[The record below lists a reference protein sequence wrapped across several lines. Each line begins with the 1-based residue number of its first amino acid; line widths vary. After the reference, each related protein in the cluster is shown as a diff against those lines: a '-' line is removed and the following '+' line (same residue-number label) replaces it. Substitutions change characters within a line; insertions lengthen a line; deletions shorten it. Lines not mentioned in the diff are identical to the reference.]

1 MKYYSKINQGGENV
15 KDYLF
20 ASATI
25 TGKRQ
30 ITIPKE
36 VSDYLDLKIGD
47 KVIFREKNGSV
58 LFEKDVYSVN
68 PELSIDSSFKMN
80 FIIPFT
86 KLSDLLTLDRRD
98 LIREIFD
105 IANEVLTR
113 GGKVILQKE
122 YVNVAP
128 VVMKVYDEVEEF
140 NEFAD
145 KFLSL

>member
-1 MKYYSKINQGGENV
+1 MKN
-15 KDYLF
+15 DLF

-47 KVIFREKNGSV
+47 KVIFREKNGSI

-68 PELSIDSSFKMN
+68 PELSIDSFFKMN

-86 KLSDLLTLDRRD
+86 KLSDLLVLNRRD
-98 LIREIFD
+98 LIMEIFNM
-105 IANEVLTR
+105 ANEILTR
-113 GGKVILQKE
+113 GGKVILQRQ
-122 YVNVAP
+122 YVNAP
-128 VVMKVYDEVEEF
+128 PAVMKVYDEVEEF

-145 KFLSL
+145 KFLSS

>member
-1 MKYYSKINQGGENV
+1 M

>member
-1 MKYYSKINQGGENV
+1 M
-15 KDYLF
+15 F

-47 KVIFREKNGSV
+47 KVIFREKNGSI

-68 PELSIDSSFKMN
+68 PELSIDSFFKMN

-86 KLSDLLTLDRRD
+86 KLSDLLVLNRRD
-98 LIREIFD
+98 LIMEIFNM
-105 IANEVLTR
+105 ANEILTR
-113 GGKVILQKE
+113 GGKVILQRQ
-122 YVNVAP
+122 YVNAP
-128 VVMKVYDEVEEF
+128 PAVMKVYDEVEEF

-145 KFLSL
+145 KFLSS